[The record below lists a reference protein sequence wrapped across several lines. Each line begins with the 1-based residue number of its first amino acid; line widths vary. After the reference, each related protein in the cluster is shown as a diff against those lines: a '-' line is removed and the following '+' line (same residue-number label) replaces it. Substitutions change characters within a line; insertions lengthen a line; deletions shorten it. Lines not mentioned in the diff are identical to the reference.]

1 VRQARG
7 FTLLELMITVAL
19 MAIILGLAVPSFRD
33 LIQNNRATTQANDLI
48 SFLQLAR
55 SEALKIGQPV
65 TICPADVSE
74 ETLSCGSDW
83 SAGWMVYRD
92 SSAIGSGSS
101 GVAEEIRASRPPAD
115 GLALDWN
122 GSQDFLR
129 YLPDGRIDAVSMPS
143 SQGQGQG
150 QTPPALAFELA
161 TASCTRDN
169 ARKIVIERTGRMSVE
184 RFSCP

>member
-1 VRQARG
+1 MVRQARG

-33 LIQNNRATTQANDLI
+33 LIQNNRATTQANDLV

-65 TICPADVSE
+65 TICPANVTA
-74 ETLSCGSDW
+74 ETLACGSDW
-83 SAGWMVYRD
+83 SLGWMVYRD
-92 SSAIGSGSS
+92 ANAAGSSSS
-101 GVAEEIRASRPPAD
+101 GVAEEIRASRPPAA
-115 GLALDWN
+115 GLSLDWS
-122 GSQDFLR
+122 GSRDFLR

-143 SQGQGQG
+143 SQGQGQD
-150 QTPPALAFELA
+150 PPPLTFLLA

-169 ARKIVIERTGRMSVE
+169 AREITIERIGRISVE
-184 RFSCP
+184 REQCP